1 VIKKKGSEWS
11 EPELLPFCDKY
22 RYLEAFLTADGNR
35 LFFVSDRPLDNT
47 SDEKKDFD
55 IWYVERENKEGPWSE
70 PVNLGAPVNTQLDE
84 FYPSLALNDNLYL
97 TMVAPDG
104 TGKDDIYVCRWDG
117 EKYSAPALLDSNINS
132 TGYEFNAF
140 ISRNEDFL
148 LYTRYNEKNGQGS
161 GDLYISRRDSEGNWG
176 KAKNLGIP
184 INTKYMEYC
193 PYYHESSNTLYFTSK
208 RSRLEPKD
216 FKTVDEFQEY
226 VNKNDNGLSKLYK
239 TNIIFD

>member
-1 VIKKKGSEWS
+1 
-11 EPELLPFCDKY
+11 
-22 RYLEAFLTADGNR
+22 
-35 LFFVSDRPLDNT
+35 VSDRPLDNT

-148 LYTRYNEKNGQGS
+148 LYTRYNEKKWS
-161 GDLYISRRDSEGNWG
+161 GKRGFITFPGEIP
-176 KAKNLGIP
+176 KAIGEKLKTLASPLIP
-184 INTKYMEYC
+184 NTW
-193 PYYHESSNTLYFTSK
+193 NTAPIIMKVATPCILPANEAGWNRKILRQLMNF
-208 RSRLEPKD
+208 RS
-216 FKTVDEFQEY
+216 T
-226 VNKNDNGLSKLYK
+226 
-239 TNIIFD
+239 